1 MAISALVI
9 DTRPPAVRR
18 VGGGLD
24 DPTPDSGAPARPV
37 LAPVPEPVLE
47 YDGVDELEAVRAA
60 LAAIVPAAPAGD
72 VVLDLVRHVANK
84 LAGHGAHCTAA
95 RHPPAGSL
103 TLDEVR
109 ARCLALLDTLRPVER
124 QAVLALLA
132 ADLDEAVDCG

>member
-9 DTRPPAVRR
+9 DTRPPAERR

-37 LAPVPEPVLE
+37 LAPVLE

-72 VVLDLVRHVANK
+72 VLDLVRHVANK
-84 LAGHGAHCTAA
+84 LAGHGAHCTVAL
-95 RHPPAGSL
+95 HPPAGSL

-109 ARCLALLDTLRPVER
+109 ARCLALLDTLRPAER

-132 ADLDEAVDCG
+132 ADLDEGVDCG